1 MAKFQVWVKKTEL
14 RYIDLEA
21 ENARQAR
28 IIAKMIDDW
37 EAFHTLDPEEIWEI
51 GEIKEMPED
60 APVDLEFQDMFLAKT
75 MIRDFC
81 KREYDSEADFS
92 DMQKVPVAYTENDEG
107 IPVEVYVDLINFRS
121 YVTLGGKEIKE
132 TKYDTLD
139 EMIERELEFLDF
151 DSLVSDGM

>member
-1 MAKFQVWVKKTEL
+1 MSKFKVWVKKTEL

-21 ENARQAR
+21 KNARQAR
-28 IIAKMIDDW
+28 IIADGIDDM
-37 EAFHTLDPEEIWEI
+37 EAFHESIPGSWEI
-51 GEIKEMPED
+51 DEIKELPED
-60 APVDLEFQDMFLAKT
+60 APVDLLFHDMFLAKT
-75 MIRDFC
+75 LIRDFC

-92 DMQKVPVAYTENDEG
+92 DMQKVPVAYTKNDEG

-121 YVTLGGKEIKE
+121 YVTLGGKEIKK